1 MSLNKEL
8 EQKLDRSKMDQPQLK
23 KMVPKLKKK
32 NPRQLDELF
41 HGLHQQT
48 FKKIDCLTCAN
59 CCKTT
64 SPIFREVDI
73 KRISKK
79 LRMHVN
85 QFIDAYL
92 KVDEEKDYV
101 LKTSPCAFLDS
112 ENYCTI
118 YEDRPLACREYPHTD
133 RKNMFQILDLT
144 VRNTLVCPA
153 VSDIMDRIK
162 SKVISG

>member
-1 MSLNKEL
+1 MPLKKEL
-8 EQKLDRSKMDQPQLK
+8 GQKLDRSKVDQPQLK
-23 KMVPKLKKK
+23 KLVPKLKKK

-48 FKKIDCLTCAN
+48 FKKMDCLTCAN

-79 LRMHVN
+79 LRMNVN
-85 QFIDAYL
+85 QFIDSYL
-92 KVDEEKDYV
+92 KIDEDKDYV
-101 LKTSPCAFLDS
+101 LQTSPCAFLDS
-112 ENYCTI
+112 DNYCTI

-133 RKNMFQILDLT
+133 RKNMYQILDLT

-153 VSDIMDRIK
+153 VSDIMEIIK
-162 SKVISG
+162 SKTTTG

>member
-23 KMVPKLKKK
+23 KLIPKLKKK

-41 HGLHQQT
+41 HSLHQQS
-48 FKKIDCLTCAN
+48 FKKMDCLTCAN

-85 QFIDAYL
+85 QFIDSYL
-92 KVDEEKDYV
+92 KIDEDKDYV

>member
-92 KVDEEKDYV
+92 KIDEDKDYV